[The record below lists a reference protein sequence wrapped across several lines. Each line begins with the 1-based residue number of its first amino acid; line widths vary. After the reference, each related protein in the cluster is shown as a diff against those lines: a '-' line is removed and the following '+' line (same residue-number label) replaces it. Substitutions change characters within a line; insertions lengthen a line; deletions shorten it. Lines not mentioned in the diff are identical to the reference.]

1 MKKNDENQ
9 NSDSGLTRRIY
20 KKANLDDTVVNIKK
34 DSSDDFNL
42 LSGDE
47 MMDYVPGVD
56 DVDHFDFDESD
67 IEHYRKLNEQEAVE
81 RDRRR
86 KQRAAE
92 KQWIAQNQQRT
103 EKQRAAQNQQ
113 RTEKL
118 DEQPQEKRQNK
129 QAGKAAAKEAPVKKT
144 NTKKQKRRGRKKD
157 DLDIDDTELRRE
169 LSEKKRTNKE
179 IMRITY
185 VMMILFFGMIGY
197 FIYFDGV
204 TSKEVINN
212 PHNSRLAKM
221 ADSVVRGEILSADG
235 EVLAESIKDDNGNY
249 YRYYPYG
256 CTFAHVV
263 GTSDVNKSG
272 VELTAD
278 YNLITSDIQPV
289 QKIIN
294 EISGQKNPAD
304 NVVTTLNANLQQ
316 VAHDALGEREGA
328 VVAIE
333 PSTGKVLAM
342 VSKPDYDPNS
352 LVDNYQDI
360 ISDENSKVLL
370 NQSTQGLFVP
380 GSIFKIVTSLA
391 YLRSGGD
398 PDNYSYY
405 CDGSISVNSDDGDSY
420 IKCYGGEEH
429 GQVDLLES
437 FAESCNSSFAN
448 LGLSISVDKMNEVAN
463 SLLFNQAL
471 PTKFTTAKSQFGL
484 SSTDS
489 QWQIGA
495 TAIGQGNTT
504 ISPIHATMI
513 VSAIAN
519 GGTLME
525 PYVIDEVQNTE
536 GNAVEKYEPES
547 CGALVSSSEAS
558 RLTEMMKAV
567 VSEGTG
573 YKLSGRDYSV
583 AGKTGTAEVVG
594 RGNNA
599 WFVGFAPADDPKIAI
614 CVLVEDAGTAS
625 SEAVPIAGEI
635 LDAYLDN

>member
-1 MKKNDENQ
+1 MKRNDENQ
-9 NSDSGLTRRIY
+9 NSDSGLTRRVY

-34 DSSDDFNL
+34 DSADDFNL
-42 LSGDE
+42 LSDDE
-47 MMDYVPGVD
+47 MLDYVPGVD

-67 IEHYRKLNEQEAVE
+67 IERYRKLNEQEAAE

-92 KQWIAQNQQRT
+92 KQ
-103 EKQRAAQNQQ
+103 RAAKKQQ
-113 RTEKL
+113 YTAKKP

-129 QAGKAAAKEAPVKKT
+129 QAQKAAAEEVPVKKT
-144 NTKKQKRRGRKKD
+144 NTKKKKRRGRKKD

-272 VELTAD
+272 IELTAD

-398 PDNYSYY
+398 PDSYSYY
-405 CDGSISVNSDDGDSY
+405 CDGSISLDSDDGDSY
-420 IKCYGGEEH
+420 IKCYDGEEH
-429 GQVDLLES
+429 GQVNLLES

-448 LGLSISVDKMNEVAN
+448 LGLSISVDKMNEVAD
-463 SLLFNQAL
+463 SLLFNQTL

-504 ISPIHATMI
+504 ISPIHAAML

-536 GNAVEKYEPES
+536 GSAVEKYDAES
-547 CGALVSSSEAS
+547 YGTLLSSSEVS

-567 VSEGTG
+567 VTEGTG
-573 YKLSGRDYSV
+573 YKLADKSYSV

>member
-1 MKKNDENQ
+1 MKRNDENQ

-20 KKANLDDTVVNIKK
+20 KKANLDDTVVNTKK
-34 DSSDDFNL
+34 DSADDFNL
-42 LSGDE
+42 LSDDE

-67 IEHYRKLNEQEAVE
+67 IERYRKLNEQEAAE

-92 KQWIAQNQQRT
+92 KQRAIKDQQRT
-103 EKQRAAQNQQ
+103 AKP
-113 RTEKL
+113 

-129 QAGKAAAKEAPVKKT
+129 QAGKAAAKEVSVKKT
-144 NTKKQKRRGRKKD
+144 NTRKKKRRGRKKD

-272 VELTAD
+272 IELTAD

-398 PDNYSYY
+398 PDGYSYY
-405 CDGSISVNSDDGDSY
+405 CDGSISLDSDDGDSY

-429 GQVDLLES
+429 GQVNLLES
-437 FAESCNSSFAN
+437 FAKSCNSSFAN

-489 QWQIGA
+489 QWQVGA

-504 ISPIHATMI
+504 ISPMHAAML

-525 PYVIDEVQNTE
+525 PYVIDEIQNTE
-536 GNAVEKYEPES
+536 GNAVEKYDSES
-547 CGALVSSSEAS
+547 YGTLVSSSEAS

-567 VSEGTG
+567 VTEGTG
-573 YKLSGRDYSV
+573 YKLADKSHSV

>member
-1 MKKNDENQ
+1 V
-9 NSDSGLTRRIY
+9 Y
-20 KKANLDDTVVNIKK
+20 KKANLDDTVVNVRKNPA
-34 DSSDDFNL
+34 DDFNL
-42 LSGDE
+42 LSDDE

-67 IEHYRKLNEQEAVE
+67 IERYRKLNEQEAAE
-81 RDRRR
+81 RDKRR
-86 KQRAAE
+86 KQRAEA
-92 KQWIAQNQQRT
+92 
-103 EKQRAAQNQQ
+103 KQRAAAKQSPADQ
-113 RTEKL
+113 RSEVKKTG
-118 DEQPQEKRQNK
+118 EQPQEKRQNK
-129 QAGKAAAKEAPVKKT
+129 QTGKSAAEEVPVKKT
-144 NTKKQKRRGRKKD
+144 NTKKKKRRSRKKD

-169 LSEKKRTNKE
+169 ISEKKRTNKE

-185 VMMILFFGMIGY
+185 VMMVLFFGMIGY

-405 CDGSISVNSDDGDSY
+405 CDGSISLDSDDGESY

-429 GQVDLLES
+429 GQVNLLES

-448 LGLSISVDKMNEVAN
+448 LGLSISADKMNEVAN

-504 ISPIHATMI
+504 ISPIHAAML

-536 GNAVEKYEPES
+536 GNAVEKYDPES
-547 CGALVSSSEAS
+547 YGTLVSSSEAS

-573 YKLSGRDYSV
+573 YKLADKSYSV

>member
-1 MKKNDENQ
+1 
-9 NSDSGLTRRIY
+9 
-20 KKANLDDTVVNIKK
+20 
-34 DSSDDFNL
+34 
-42 LSGDE
+42 
-47 MMDYVPGVD
+47 
-56 DVDHFDFDESD
+56 
-67 IEHYRKLNEQEAVE
+67 
-81 RDRRR
+81 
-86 KQRAAE
+86 
-92 KQWIAQNQQRT
+92 
-103 EKQRAAQNQQ
+103 
-113 RTEKL
+113 
-118 DEQPQEKRQNK
+118 
-129 QAGKAAAKEAPVKKT
+129 
-144 NTKKQKRRGRKKD
+144 
-157 DLDIDDTELRRE
+157 
-169 LSEKKRTNKE
+169 
-179 IMRITY
+179 MRITY

-370 NQSTQGLFVP
+370 NQSTQGLFAP

-405 CDGSISVNSDDGDSY
+405 CDGSISLNSDDGDSY

-536 GNAVEKYEPES
+536 GNAVEKYEPER

-599 WFVGFAPADDPKIAI
+599 WFVGFAPADDPKIAV